1 MKKIEKE
8 NLVNNYE
15 KDLDLFNKYIEKKH
29 LIQKE
34 YCLSCEACLVKLSF
48 HIRGIIYINQKEI
61 GFYSYETTAY
71 IRHGQSR
78 SGTGNGENL
87 YRGQQIRKYGSPTN
101 PKLSINFSGVDMQ
114 DGYEY
119 HSPGQVLESVM
130 SGIRFPFREMTWSGS
145 YDGKYFSYSGE
156 PKRAFDLFEHNFY
169 IIAKD
174 IFMGKWREFG
184 W

>member
-1 MKKIEKE
+1 MSNVLRRVANEYKRKMKKEIR
-8 NLVNNYE
+8 
-15 KDLDLFNKYIEKKH
+15 KDIIRASVYTRNEMYD
-29 LIQKE
+29 
-34 YCLSCEACLVKLSF
+34 EATRMYDTF
-48 HIRGIIYINQKEI
+48 IDQ
-61 GFYSYETTAY
+61 FYSYETTAY